1 MTPTDRRAGL
11 CLLIGGS
18 AMPLALAP
26 FNFWPMAIL
35 SLATLSYFLDQQT
48 PKRAFVRATCFN
60 LGLFLSGVSWLYIS
74 IHEHGFVAAPLAL
87 SATLLFCAFMAI
99 ISSLPFLLWAAI
111 SPTWASGL
119 LAFPALWMLGE
130 WLRSWFLTGFPWLL
144 IGYSHLSTWLGGW
157 APVGGVFWLSF
168 ITAMGGVCVAQY
180 ARGHG
185 GQRPLTLCSLALLGC
200 VGGGY
205 GLLHSDW
212 SEPLGAPLSVALV
225 QPNIAQNQKWSAD
238 RRQQILTQLQ
248 QQSLAHWGRDLIVWP
263 EAAVPANAQRVA
275 SFLSAM
281 NDRAAASGSAL
292 VTGIPTRDNQGFH
305 NSVLALGSASGQY
318 DKTRLVPFGEYVPL
332 QGLLRGAIAFFDLP
346 MSNFSRGARYQPPLQ
361 VGERQLA
368 VAICYEVVYPDLV
381 ARITADAS
389 MLLTVSN
396 DAWFGDSLALPQHL
410 QMAQMRAA
418 ENAKP
423 LLRATN
429 NGLTAIVDHRGRM
442 VDSIAPFERG
452 ELTADIQPR
461 SGRTPFSRWGSWPS
475 IALCLVII
483 CGLGLA
489 RQRQNGVIITITK
502 P

>member
-1 MTPTDRRAGL
+1 
-11 CLLIGGS
+11 
-18 AMPLALAP
+18 
-26 FNFWPMAIL
+26 
-35 SLATLSYFLDQQT
+35 
-48 PKRAFVRATCFN
+48 
-60 LGLFLSGVSWLYIS
+60 
-74 IHEHGFVAAPLAL
+74 
-87 SATLLFCAFMAI
+87 
-99 ISSLPFLLWAAI
+99 
-111 SPTWASGL
+111 
-119 LAFPALWMLGE
+119 
-130 WLRSWFLTGFPWLL
+130 
-144 IGYSHLSTWLGGW
+144 
-157 APVGGVFWLSF
+157 
-168 ITAMGGVCVAQY
+168 
-180 ARGHG
+180 
-185 GQRPLTLCSLALLGC
+185 
-200 VGGGY
+200 
-205 GLLHSDW
+205 
-212 SEPLGAPLSVALV
+212 
-225 QPNIAQNQKWSAD
+225 
-238 RRQQILTQLQ
+238 
-248 QQSLAHWGRDLIVWP
+248 LIVWP
-263 EAAVPANAQRVA
+263 EAAVPATAQRVA

-346 MSNFSRGARYQPPLQ
+346 MSNFSLGARYQPPLQ
-361 VGERQLA
+361 VGERRLA

-475 IALCLVII
+475 IALCLAII

-489 RQRQNGVIITITK
+489 RRRQNGAIMAITK
-502 P
+502 S

>member
-1 MTPTDRRAGL
+1 MTPADRRAGL

-185 GQRPLTLCSLALLGC
+185 
-200 VGGGY
+200 
-205 GLLHSDW
+205 
-212 SEPLGAPLSVALV
+212 
-225 QPNIAQNQKWSAD
+225 
-238 RRQQILTQLQ
+238 
-248 QQSLAHWGRDLIVWP
+248 
-263 EAAVPANAQRVA
+263 AV
-275 SFLSAM
+275 SY
-281 NDRAAASGSAL
+281 
-292 VTGIPTRDNQGFH
+292 TH
-305 NSVLALGSASGQY
+305 
-318 DKTRLVPFGEYVPL
+318 
-332 QGLLRGAIAFFDLP
+332 
-346 MSNFSRGARYQPPLQ
+346 
-361 VGERQLA
+361 
-368 VAICYEVVYPDLV
+368 
-381 ARITADAS
+381 
-389 MLLTVSN
+389 
-396 DAWFGDSLALPQHL
+396 
-410 QMAQMRAA
+410 
-418 ENAKP
+418 
-423 LLRATN
+423 LRAHET
-429 NGLTAIVDHRGRM
+429 
-442 VDSIAPFERG
+442 
-452 ELTADIQPR
+452 
-461 SGRTPFSRWGSWPS
+461 
-475 IALCLVII
+475 
-483 CGLGLA
+483 
-489 RQRQNGVIITITK
+489 
-502 P
+502 